1 VARFGLTRRG
11 GVGGRAK
18 KNLDIRFDELGDALD
33 RLGAAGAE
41 LVGEVMQPIAE
52 NLVFEVQEVFEK
64 EGAVG
69 GNPAWPR
76 FWWERDGL
84 PRPGGRRWQGNPKL
98 LQDSGN
104 LAGSIT
110 PYWDAPIAEA
120 FTNVPY
126 AGYHVSQRPRRK
138 IPLRDFTQIDFDRA
152 LDETLEL
159 VLAQLE
165 ANSQR

>member
-1 VARFGLTRRG
+1 MARFGLTRRG
-11 GVGGRAK
+11 GVGGRST
-18 KNLDIRFDELGDALD
+18 KNIDVRFDELGDALD
-33 RLGAAGAE
+33 ALGAAGAE
-41 LVGEVMQPIAE
+41 LVGQVMQPIAE
-52 NLVFEVQEVFEK
+52 NLVFEVQEVFAH

-76 FWWERDGL
+76 FWWERAGL
-84 PRPGGRRWQGNPKL
+84 PRPPGRRWQGALKL

-110 PYWDAPIAEA
+110 PYFEAPIAEA
-120 FTNVPY
+120 FTNVAY
-126 AGYHVSQRPRRK
+126 AGYHVSQRPRKK

-152 LDETLEL
+152 LDETLQM